1 MIRREDFTQPT
12 VDPEPQDVSGVC
24 VYLLIFHLAEIDI
37 LKTIRPKSSFKVR
50 VSG

>member
-24 VYLLIFHLAEIDI
+24 VYLLIFHPSRNRHPQDNSAKEFLQ
-37 LKTIRPKSSFKVR
+37 S
-50 VSG
+50 